1 MTLGGSKLARNYQML
16 MGSVTFVRC
25 KKVSNLSFE
34 VMHCPT
40 LSDLTIE
47 EVRIVMLMHSI

>member
-16 MGSVTFVRC
+16 MGSMTFVRC